1 MILVLSAIVFQLGR
15 HNVKVLERAATLNS
29 VVPRPGGGLSKAFKS
44 FTS

>member
-29 VVPRPGGGLSKAFKS
+29 VASRLQRASNVAF
-44 FTS
+44 